1 MHWST
6 FDNISG
12 ALLGLKVR
20 FCLFDF
26 VKLTLKLERA
36 VEKQMLAYN
45 EVSLTPASLLIY
57 EFDDL
62 ARTFS
67 AMAR

>member
-1 MHWST
+1 
-6 FDNISG
+6 
-12 ALLGLKVR
+12 
-20 FCLFDF
+20 
-26 VKLTLKLERA
+26 LTLKLERA